1 MLTLLLSLLYLCCSG
16 YGVLGEWSCALRVL
30 ERMRDK
36 GVRPTI
42 VTYGTLMKVWTHTE
56 GQGLKRARHDTLW
69 MIDVCG
75 RAVDGS
81 MD

>member
-1 MLTLLLSLLYLCCSG
+1 MCLRVCVSG

-42 VTYGTLMKVWTHTE
+42 VTYGTLMKVPHTHTRKGRDSRE
-56 GQGLKRARHDTLW
+56 RSTIPMDH
-69 MIDVCG
+69 VCG
-75 RAVDGS
+75 RAEDQLVD
-81 MD
+81 

>member
-1 MLTLLLSLLYLCCSG
+1 MCPLPPPLILTPLCVCVSLCGSG

-42 VTYGTLMKVWTHTE
+42 VTYGTLMKVRAHTHTRKCRDKE
-56 GQGLKRARHDTLW
+56 GRKG
-69 MIDVCG
+69 G
-75 RAVDGS
+75 RS
-81 MD
+81 TIP